1 MISTYSINTSF
12 SQHNAKNFI
21 NSISSGENKTYLF
34 FGKSTPWTNES
45 DVPTP
50 VDSLSDYIDVMN
62 NLIAINRIQASNLTL
77 AIRKIVWTTG
87 TVYQP
92 YNDYLDLNDVDF
104 YVLSTNNCVYKCLD
118 NANGAPSTVAPTSD
132 SLIPHQTSDG
142 YKWQLMFQLS
152 DADNIKW
159 NNQSVIPVKEILAGD
174 GSVQW
179 NVQQA
184 AIPGT
189 IDYIEIQ
196 SAGSG
201 YITDTVAITI
211 EGDGTGAT
219 AHAVVVN
226 NTISKIVIDSRG
238 SGYTHAT
245 AKISGNAILR
255 PIISPIKGHGS
266 SAVDELLARYVII
279 ASSFDKDASGNLP
292 VNVSYRQIG
301 LLMNPLSYGTS
312 EVLNVPAEA
321 TNLTTLVV
329 ANSAGFEL
337 GEQIQDIT
345 TNSFANIVEII
356 DGSHI
361 TINNINGTF
370 EARDSITG
378 LTTGTSTTITSKT
391 NPIIEPLSG
400 QVIYVENREA
410 VARSESQREDYK
422 LIVAF

>member
-279 ASSFDKDASGNLP
+279 ASSLDKDASGNESIIIW
-292 VNVSYRQIG
+292 NKRS
-301 LLMNPLSYGTS
+301 
-312 EVLNVPAEA
+312 
-321 TNLTTLVV
+321 
-329 ANSAGFEL
+329 FEY
-337 GEQIQDIT
+337 
-345 TNSFANIVEII
+345 SSR
-356 DGSHI
+356 SHKF
-361 TINNINGTF
+361 NNFSCCKFSWI
-370 EARDSITG
+370 
-378 LTTGTSTTITSKT
+378 
-391 NPIIEPLSG
+391 
-400 QVIYVENREA
+400 
-410 VARSESQREDYK
+410 
-422 LIVAF
+422 